1 MYFRGIPGVVRSFLT
16 PETPRT
22 LQTPETFR
30 KGQVFLL
37 LYPIRLFAAG
47 IVALMWSAA
56 VAAQAVPTPEPRPEE
71 APKAPVQT
79 APAPKSPE
87 TEVPRLLEKD
97 SSRWHYERALVFN
110 AQEKPGKAIAA
121 IYRAFD
127 RIEIRRGEL
136 EAAAKATLNP
146 AERKTIDAIER
157 DAKDR
162 RLDGTKTQNEA
173 RVIYREQMDKLVQTA
188 LTTAQL
194 DDWFSLKRETAECS
208 YLMAVIQARNG
219 RAADAITALNAVVD
233 ADPSLPEHVPARLLL
248 LRSFQQLKAW
258 QRALP
263 HLRQLIKILD
273 VSDPRAQKAV
283 LALVRASTGRA
294 QNNTTPE
301 AALKDGLAAIDDTLF
316 GEPGRFREVT
326 LGRKL
331 RDPLVY
337 VELASIFSDEE
348 ETTEVESTLS
358 EAIRMRGGFF
368 PVAFLGIADLEDTTA
383 QALETAGK
391 KKEAIE
397 RYEAALK
404 DYDTAYRQMKELDF
418 TEGSDLDGSHLEQLR
433 KKIAMLQGTATR

>member
-1 MYFRGIPGVVRSFLT
+1 MYFRGIPGVGRSFLT

-22 LQTPETFR
+22 PQTPETFR

-56 VAAQAVPTPEPRPEE
+56 VAAQAVPTPEPKPTETPTPP
-71 APKAPVQT
+71 AQT
-79 APAPKSPE
+79 APAPKAAE
-87 TEVPRLLEKD
+87 TSVPSLLEKD
-97 SSRWHYERALVFN
+97 SARWHYERALVLN

-127 RIEIRRGEL
+127 RIETRRGEL
-136 EAAAKATLNP
+136 EAAAKTKLNAAELKTLS
-146 AERKTIDAIER
+146 AIER
-157 DAKDR
+157 DAKDK
-162 RLDGTKTQNEA
+162 RLEGTQTQNEA
-173 RVIYREQMDKLVQTA
+173 RVLYREQMEKLVQTA
-188 LTTAQL
+188 LPTAQL
-194 DDWFSLKRETAECS
+194 DEWFSLKRETAECS

-233 ADPSLPEHVPARLLL
+233 ADPSLPEHIPARLLL
-248 LRSFQQLKAW
+248 LRSYQQLKAW

-263 HLRQLIKILD
+263 HLRQLIKMLD

-283 LALVRASTGRA
+283 LALVRASTGQP
-294 QNNTTPE
+294 QNVNPD
-301 AALKDGLAAIDDTLF
+301 AALKDGIAAIDDTLF
-316 GEPGRFREVT
+316 VEPGKFREAT

-337 VELASIFSDEE
+337 VELAGIFSDEE
-348 ETTEVESTLS
+348 EVGEVENTLS

-368 PVAFLGIADLEDTTA
+368 PVAYLGIADLEDTA
-383 QALETAGK
+383 GQSLEAAGK

-397 RYEAALK
+397 KYQAALK
-404 DYDTAYRQMKELDF
+404 DYDMAYRQMKELDF
-418 TEGSDLDGSHLEQLR
+418 AEGSDLDASHLEQLR
-433 KKIAMLQGTATR
+433 KKIETLQGTATR